1 MIDFKVE
8 QDYRSI
14 KRIVQP
20 MMGFKSFASSKV
32 TLQDTELIDTIKKG
46 QMVSGGCQDLSA
58 AGQFYSLAA

>member
-1 MIDFKVE
+1 
-8 QDYRSI
+8 
-14 KRIVQP
+14 